1 MKIFI
6 SMPMN
11 GIDKD
16 TVLERMEIIKN
27 ELYIRY
33 GYDIEFSDSF
43 NTRKAPD
50 NIREPRLWYLGHSL
64 IMMADCDYICF
75 SFDWQKA
82 MGCQI
87 EYETAIRYGL
97 ECIFIC

>member
-11 GIDKD
+11 DIRSD
-16 TVLERMEIIKN
+16 TVEKRMNKIKN

-33 GYDIEFSDSF
+33 GYGIEFVDSF
-43 NTRKAPD
+43 LTQDPPKKF
-50 NIREPRLWYLGHSL
+50 IEPRLWYLGNSL
-64 IMMADCDYICF
+64 IKMAECDYICF
-75 SFDWQKA
+75 SFGWENAK
-82 MGCQI
+82 GCQI

-97 ECIFIC
+97 NCIFV